1 MTPRQLL
8 LVTYHFPPSAAS
20 GSFRLLGFARHLPT
34 SHWQVTVVSP
44 PELPWEPVD
53 AGLSRQVPPETTVCH
68 VPYPKAAP
76 KFLRWA
82 APYAVWLPRAWRVC
96 RTLADSAHFDAVLT
110 SGPPHSVHWVG
121 LKLKKRFRLPWF
133 ADFRDPWV
141 HANPVYRFRGMKRRW
156 WQYWERKVLK
166 YSDAVLANT
175 PGVTNALRTAYPR
188 FAAKMHTLTNGFDPW
203 ESAMVR
209 PYGGRSEL
217 HLVHAGELYAGR
229 DPRPLLDALA
239 RLHSQGNSIHF
250 EILGRNSTTGLELD
264 AEIERRGLCDKVRF
278 RGQLPY
284 QQALDAMAGADVLL
298 LLDSP
303 GRTLGVPAKLYEYF
317 GAGRP
322 ILALAEPDS
331 DVAKVLADSGVPYRL
346 AAPRDAGAIAD
357 ALAELTRIA
366 ISNQEAQPPEQ
377 FTRAHLT
384 KTLAHMLEGHRIVRA
399 KVRVV
404 RKPVEET
411 V

>member
-1 MTPRQLL
+1 M
-8 LVTYHFPPSAAS
+8 
-20 GSFRLLGFARHLPT
+20 
-34 SHWQVTVVSP
+34 
-44 PELPWEPVD
+44 
-53 AGLSRQVPPETTVCH
+53 CH